1 MEKGD
6 SQTALDE
13 ILGVAEP
20 VKPTSDSE
28 IDSALALINKDPE
41 EGGGEDDQSPD
52 STQKEGENTGT
63 KEGGPAPEKDGDHD
77 PEESESPDPEKGDES
92 DAGDESPPEKEPEKK
107 PEADDLKSQVDAA
120 VEKALEERKEELKK
134 EADARVE
141 ALMAERTKKFAEEK
155 KEWQSLGSI
164 EEQKIKLAELER
176 LRSERLKPDENL
188 DEETKVLR
196 EQVLKLFP
204 AIKHLGEMSPE
215 ALRELVKIDPK
226 KVKATVDA
234 EETRTNEYLAR
245 QEDEKKAEKE
255 RQEKWG
261 EYLIQ
266 ANAHTAKLI
275 EAKNTNL
282 SEMASN
288 VVSQAI
294 ANHIQ
299 ANESLMEKF
308 VKGDLKAVDEA
319 AEAVFK
325 DPYMSRFFAKKQEIE
340 KDVIKSKTE
349 RLPKK
354 MPAGGANAPITQE
367 KKRTDKEDVDKGYA
381 MLQASNKES
390 V

>member
-245 QEDEKKAEKE
+245 QEDEKKAV
-255 RQEKWG
+255 G
-261 EYLIQ
+261 
-266 ANAHTAKLI
+266 
-275 EAKNTNL
+275 
-282 SEMASN
+282 S
-288 VVSQAI
+288 
-294 ANHIQ
+294 
-299 ANESLMEKF
+299 
-308 VKGDLKAVDEA
+308 
-319 AEAVFK
+319 
-325 DPYMSRFFAKKQEIE
+325 
-340 KDVIKSKTE
+340 
-349 RLPKK
+349 
-354 MPAGGANAPITQE
+354 
-367 KKRTDKEDVDKGYA
+367 
-381 MLQASNKES
+381 
-390 V
+390 